1 MTRPDTL
8 RKIRKLTSFKSD
20 LEFANLGHGEAI
32 DLIEYVNKL
41 ATQALQKRKK
51 KK

>member
-1 MTRPDTL
+1 MTQADTL

-20 LEFANLGHGEAI
+20 IGFANVGHGEAI

-41 ATQALQKRKK
+41 ATQALQKGKK